1 MKRVIQYCA
10 AVVFFTALL
19 TGPVRAKSPDIIG
32 TWSAEIEILM
42 ERDDEIVKVPRVMT
56 IVIDKVEGA
65 LFYGRRTWKAL
76 TDDPGNVAGTDVLS
90 ATEPFI
96 GAIDTDGVT
105 LRIVETDDRGIMFGE
120 VLGPKE
126 LELSYMESYPH
137 AVVYTVVLKRKAD

>member
-1 MKRVIQYCA
+1 
-10 AVVFFTALL
+10 
-19 TGPVRAKSPDIIG
+19 
-32 TWSAEIEILM
+32 M

-65 LFYGRRTWKAL
+65 LFYGHRTWKAL

-126 LELSYMESYPH
+126 LEITYMESYPH
-137 AVVYTVVLKRKAD
+137 AVVYTAVLKRKAE